1 MTPPIEVDLWFVPLS
16 GDSDARDRA
25 WSVLDASEQT
35 RADRFHFEA
44 DRGHYIFSHAAL
56 RTVLGRKLGQNPAD
70 LRFASGP
77 SGKPGLID
85 SVAETLHFNLS
96 HAGTHALIGVNT
108 LAPIGVDLEST
119 TRDVEMS
126 GIVDRFFAAPERAI
140 WERIPAAEH
149 SAAFFRAWTR
159 KEAYVKARG
168 DGFSHDSSRYAVEFQ
183 QTKTAR
189 LILDEIDPSAPAQY
203 QLTPVV
209 APPGYEAAC
218 ALRISPDQALDL
230 KIHSWP

>member
-1 MTPPIEVDLWFVPLS
+1 MTLSLLTPLS
-16 GDSDARDRA
+16 SEFHRA
-25 WSVLDASEQT
+25 
-35 RADRFHFEA
+35 
-44 DRGHYIFSHAAL
+44 
-56 RTVLGRKLGQNPAD
+56 KLPAW
-70 LRFASGP
+70 
-77 SGKPGLID
+77 K
-85 SVAETLHFNLS
+85 
-96 HAGTHALIGVNT
+96 
-108 LAPIGVDLEST
+108 
-119 TRDVEMS
+119 
-126 GIVDRFFAAPERAI
+126 
-140 WERIPAAEH
+140 H